1 MPERLVVI
9 MCEKKELNS
18 SKEMGI
24 SKRYTT
30 GKFQMTVME

>member
-1 MPERLVVI
+1 MERTLVKI

-24 SKRYTT
+24 SKRYAT